1 MLQLAENFGL
11 EKENSGFE
19 TRNPVMNRV
28 EGWMVA
34 ALWGR

>member
-1 MLQLAENFGL
+1 MLQLAENFGQG
-11 EKENSGFE
+11 KENSGFK
-19 TRNPVMNRV
+19 TRNPVMNRD